1 MTISKY
7 HRFMQF
13 TRTAS
18 VLDMRGDE
26 ETRKVRAAR
35 FERKNKTG
43 RKGRAVYTS
52 NGRPIVIDKEH
63 NADCRLLHEL
73 LGSNWSRHGQ
83 VGLVPFAREFQTGAF
98 A

>member
-1 MTISKY
+1 MAISKY

-26 ETRKVRAAR
+26 ETRKIRAAR

-43 RKGRAVYTS
+43 RKGRAVYITPKF
-52 NGRPIVIDKEH
+52 GTH
-63 NADCRLLHEL
+63 AEL
-73 LGSNWSRHGQ
+73 LTRRDATF
-83 VGLVPFAREFQTGAF
+83 PYGADIF
-98 A
+98 WGTRLS

>member
-1 MTISKY
+1 MIRKY

-26 ETRKVRAAR
+26 ETRKIRAAR

-43 RKGRAVYTS
+43 RKGKAVYTS
-52 NGRPIVIDKEH
+52 DGKRIIPMPSED
-63 NADCRLLHEL
+63 ADDCRLLHLL
-73 LGSNWSRHGQ
+73 LGPNWSHH
-83 VGLVPFAREFQTGAF
+83 A
-98 A
+98 

>member
-1 MTISKY
+1 MISKY

-43 RKGRAVYTS
+43 RKGRAVFKLSRLTALEVAFCYGHPTGGATFPY
-52 NGRPIVIDKEH
+52 GRDIFWET
-63 NADCRLLHEL
+63 RL
-73 LGSNWSRHGQ
+73 S
-83 VGLVPFAREFQTGAF
+83 
-98 A
+98 

>member
-1 MTISKY
+1 MISKY

-26 ETRKVRAAR
+26 ETRKIRAAR

-43 RKGRAVYTS
+43 RKGRSYYRVDGYNQTPRPAVYPYVMG
-52 NGRPIVIDKEH
+52 NVVY
-63 NADCRLLHEL
+63 A
-73 LGSNWSRHGQ
+73 
-83 VGLVPFAREFQTGAF
+83 
-98 A
+98 